1 MFTWSLP
8 PEWVVWIALLAQPL
22 HGRLAD
28 RLDAVVVGILLA
40 HGRRTAASWWR
51 AAGVGPQFR
60 LYYYFLDSIGRKSR
74 AVAAVVFGLVVK
86 HAVPGDR
93 LLMALD
99 DTPTERFGPKVQ
111 GAGVHHDPTPGP
123 AGGKF
128 LYGHVW
134 VLLACLLRHARYGTL
149 ALPLLAALYVR
160 RRDVPRL
167 PASAAWH
174 FQTKLQQAA
183 DLITWASSLAV
194 AAGKTLEV
202 VVDGGYAKKEVL
214 RPAQTAGVVLIGRL
228 RKDAALYDLPPVVPA
243 ERRRPG
249 RPRVYGCHRLSLA
262 KRAGQ
267 TRGWQ
272 SVAVVTTTGVTVSRR
287 VKTFLATWRPAG
299 GVIRVVIIK
308 EEDGSWRAFFST
320 DIGADAGSIAQT
332 VIDRWGIEQANHD
345 LKEVEGIGQVQVRRI
360 WSNVGALNLSVWVHT
375 LVELWAWHRPPETLS
390 DRSDAPWDNATRRPS
405 HADRRKALQR
415 MILEQEFS
423 RSCGSTAVPQKIHR
437 LFESLVKLVA

>member
-51 AAGVGPQFR
+51 AAGIGPHFR
-60 LYYYFLDSIGRKSR
+60 LYYYFLDSIGRKTH
-74 AVAAVVFGLVVK
+74 AVAAVVFRLVLQHV
-86 HAVPGDR
+86 VTGDR
-93 LLMALD
+93 LLLAVD
-99 DTPTERFGPKVQ
+99 DTPTARFGPKVQ

-134 VLLACLLRHARYGTL
+134 VLLACIVRHVRCGTL
-149 ALPLLAALYVR
+149 ALPLLASLYVR
-160 RRDVPRL
+160 RQDVPTL

-183 DLITWASSLAV
+183 DLITWASPLV
-194 AAGKTLEV
+194 TAAGKTLEV

-214 RPAQTAGVVLIGRL
+214 RPAQAAGVVLIGRL
-228 RKDAALYDLPPVVPA
+228 RKDAALYDLPPVVPPGQ
-243 ERRRPG
+243 RRPG
-249 RPRVYGCHRLSLA
+249 RPRIYGYHRLSLA

-272 SVAVVTTTGVTVSRR
+272 SVSVVTTTGATVTRR
-287 VKTFLATWRPAG
+287 IKTFLATWHPAG
-299 GVIRVVIIK
+299 GVIRVVIIR
-308 EEDGSWRAFFST
+308 EEDGSWRAFFRT
-320 DIGADAGSIAQT
+320 DLGADAGSIAQT

-345 LKEVEGIGQVQVRRI
+345 LKEVEGIGQVQLRRI
-360 WSNVGALNLSVWVHT
+360 WSNVGALNLDLWVHT
-375 LVELWAWHRPPETLS
+375 LVELWAWDRPTETLS
-390 DRSDAPWDNATRRPS
+390 DRGEAPWDDATRRPS

-415 MILEQEFS
+415 MMLEQEFS
-423 RSCGSTAVPQKIHR
+423 RSCGPTPVPQKIRH
-437 LFESLVKLVA
+437 LFEALVKLVA